1 MINMQNKKK
10 KIEQG
15 FTLVELIL
23 VIAIIIIIAAA
34 IFVALNPARRIGDA
48 NDSRRWS
55 DVNQL
60 LNAVH
65 QYSVDNSGTFPNSV
79 SWTADDTFVLGTDA
93 AGCDSGCTNGGA
105 TEAACLNLSDLTTNN
120 YIGSI
125 PSDPVSGG
133 AGFTDY
139 YASRTSGGIV
149 TIGACDPYS
158 GTITV
163 SR

>member
-1 MINMQNKKK
+1 MYKNIKKLEK
-10 KIEQG
+10 G

-55 DVNQL
+55 DVNQI

-65 QYSVDNSGTFPNSV
+65 QSNVDAGGAFPDASE
-79 SWTADDTFVLGTDA
+79 WTAGANYYVLGT
-93 AGCDSGCTNGGA
+93 G
-105 TEAACLNLSDLTTNN
+105 AACNVDCGAQTTQAACADLASLVSGS
-120 YIGSI
+120 YIASI
-125 PSDPVSGG
+125 PQDPVTGTAAHS
-133 AGFTDY
+133 DY
-139 YASRTSGGIV
+139 YVNRTAGGIV
-149 TIGACDPYS
+149 TVGVCDPYS
-158 GTITV
+158 GAISA